1 MMGGTTLY
9 IKGTNFDPDP
19 NLNVISIGPYPCT
32 LVADGCTESNL
43 VCITTPAT
51 DPDQTWKLPI
61 KIEFGSK
68 RGNVC
73 CAQSNCK
80 FTYRNSY
87 TPFIEEIHP
96 RTAAGNQ
103 EINVHGIHRITEPGD
118 GRSPSAS
125 EIENI
130 LIGDTVCSTLDIEQ
144 EDQISRNNRDNI
156 ICRVYQNQEAG
167 QYDFT
172 ELVDPGYSKNSIRT
186 KQTSY
191 FTQNNYT
198 QRVAPKIT
206 SMASHEGGDQGH
218 RIKVSGTGFS
228 TDSSNYECMIAGET
242 CTVSDAS
249 VNSVV
254 VEVPAK
260 DAGNTDYGKLAKA
273 AGDSSTQERPFA
285 GGLGIKMTVYER
297 DSTWYDTDGWF
308 TYFSGSPSL
317 TQIETVT
324 LTELSATEVYDSN
337 TVKHGR
343 GYFFAPKSGTYRF
356 AVVTDDAF
364 IMKMS
369 SVCNN
374 ANAANLLTILQQEAY
389 VGHHYNPYI
398 KVNET
403 KTYSN
408 VTLTQDCYYYIEF
421 IHADYGGDSFFKVM
435 ADMPEIHQYTNNPTW
450 EVQDVRILPT
460 SWDAEKIVVT
470 AYGDSGSFS
479 LYYLEKINGEWV
491 KYEAVIDIGATAN
504 EFKSDLSGLPNINNY
519 GPAVTLQ
526 TLDENGAVTADPA
539 AIKGYEYTIVIDRY
553 RPPTDLPLKDAA
565 DIVAVG
571 SASVTVERPMEHSD
585 PISGTFRMNIA
596 GSYLEISGSQDIP
609 YDVADWQI

>member
-1 MMGGTTLY
+1 
-9 IKGTNFDPDP
+9 
-19 NLNVISIGPYPCT
+19 
-32 LVADGCTESNL
+32 
-43 VCITTPAT
+43 
-51 DPDQTWKLPI
+51 
-61 KIEFGSK
+61 
-68 RGNVC
+68 
-73 CAQSNCK
+73 
-80 FTYRNSY
+80 
-87 TPFIEEIHP
+87 
-96 RTAAGNQ
+96 
-103 EINVHGIHRITEPGD
+103 
-118 GRSPSAS
+118 
-125 EIENI
+125 
-130 LIGDTVCSTLDIEQ
+130 
-144 EDQISRNNRDNI
+144 
-156 ICRVYQNQEAG
+156 
-167 QYDFT
+167 
-172 ELVDPGYSKNSIRT
+172 
-186 KQTSY
+186 
-191 FTQNNYT
+191 
-198 QRVAPKIT
+198 
-206 SMASHEGGDQGH
+206 
-218 RIKVSGTGFS
+218 
-228 TDSSNYECMIAGET
+228 
-242 CTVSDAS
+242 
-249 VNSVV
+249 
-254 VEVPAK
+254 
-260 DAGNTDYGKLAKA
+260 
-273 AGDSSTQERPFA
+273 
-285 GGLGIKMTVYER
+285 
-297 DSTWYDTDGWF
+297 
-308 TYFSGSPSL
+308 
-317 TQIETVT
+317 
-324 LTELSATEVYDSN
+324 
-337 TVKHGR
+337 
-343 GYFFAPKSGTYRF
+343 
-356 AVVTDDAF
+356 
-364 IMKMS
+364 MKMS

-539 AIKGYEYTIVIDRY
+539 AIKGYEYTILIDRY